1 MATTA
6 TMNGATCCLTVAVAL
21 AGVSP
26 AVAQEEVSDTS
37 SEVLGLV
44 GRMSGDGRTSI
55 IGSDGTG
62 NSIIITSGGVG
73 LRLTRTWTSQ
83 WGCFRFQFSTAP
95 VCSRLVS
102 QLSDTVVDRDG
113 AVTSFFT
120 KSTIGVP
127 IAGGRLVPY
136 VTGGGGVGYLS
147 ERVSDL
153 NPHLPDALSR
163 LPPPVAF
170 ESSEIGQS
178 LMAGGGLDV
187 RVSRKLTVG
196 GDVRWLRLFGHST
209 GNEALDTAQVAM
221 RVRYGF

>member
-1 MATTA
+1 MA
-6 TMNGATCCLTVAVAL
+6 TMNGTTWCLTVAVAL
-21 AGVSP
+21 GGVSP
-26 AVAQEEVSDTS
+26 AVAQEDVSDTS

-55 IGSDGTG
+55 ISSDGTG
-62 NSIIITSGGVG
+62 NSTIITSGGVG
-73 LRLTRTWTSQ
+73 LRLTRTWTSK
-83 WGCFRFQFSTAP
+83 WGCFRSRFSTAL
-95 VCSRLVS
+95 VCSRPMS

-113 AVTSFFT
+113 GVTSFFT
-120 KSTIGVP
+120 KSTISVP

-136 VTGGGGVGYLS
+136 VTVGGGVGYLS

-163 LPPPVAF
+163 LPPVAF

-178 LMAGGGLDV
+178 VMAGGGLDV
-187 RVSRKLTVG
+187 RVSRNLTVG
-196 GDVRWLRLFGHST
+196 GDVRWLRLVGHST
-209 GNEALDTAQVAM
+209 GNEALNTAQVAM